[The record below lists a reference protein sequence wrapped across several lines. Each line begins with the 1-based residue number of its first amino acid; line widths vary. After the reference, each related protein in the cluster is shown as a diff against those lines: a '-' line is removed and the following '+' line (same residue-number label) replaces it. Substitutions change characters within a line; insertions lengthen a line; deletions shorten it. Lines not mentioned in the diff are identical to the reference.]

1 MPPPNW
7 HAGRSPRSHPAA
19 GFAEPCQA
27 VPFLLA
33 NSQKLRQKEQ
43 HRRFPDA
50 SSKLLESKPQTPARG
65 VGGKEMK
72 VCAGVAQK
80 GSGPGDPRFSNFS
93 LPVFSGGSWLKRS
106 SDSAGLSGARD
117 PDF

>member
-1 MPPPNW
+1 M
-7 HAGRSPRSHPAA
+7 
-19 GFAEPCQA
+19 
-27 VPFLLA
+27 
-33 NSQKLRQKEQ
+33 KLRQKEQ

-50 SSKLLESKPQTPARG
+50 SSKLLESKPQTPAQG

-72 VCAGVAQK
+72 VCEGVAQK

-93 LPVFSGGSWLKRS
+93 LPVFTGGSWLKRS